1 MLSYKKMPFLLGLIL
16 LIVFINPLTK
26 AVAADNTVY
35 QLKVYHY
42 KTAAKNR

>member
-1 MLSYKKMPFLLGLIL
+1 MPFFLGLL
-16 LIVFINPLTK
+16 LLVIVFINPLTAK

-42 KTAAKNR
+42 KTAAKSR